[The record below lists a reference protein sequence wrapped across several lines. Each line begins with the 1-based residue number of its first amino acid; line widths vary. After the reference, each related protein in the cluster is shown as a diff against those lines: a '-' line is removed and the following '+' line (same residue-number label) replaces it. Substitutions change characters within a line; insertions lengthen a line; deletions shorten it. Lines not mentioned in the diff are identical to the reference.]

1 MIKIKGTTKIVGII
15 GYPVKHT
22 LSPLM
27 HNSAFR
33 HAGLD
38 YVYIPMEV
46 QPADLKR
53 AVQSM
58 KWLNITGINV
68 TVPYKEEVLSYLD
81 EILTDA
87 GTIGAVNTIHNSNG
101 RLLGY
106 NTDGEGF
113 IASLKN
119 EGKVKTEGKR
129 VVLFGAG
136 GAGRAIGI
144 KLAGAGISAIHIY
157 DIDLIKLEALTKH
170 IKKTYPKSNVCAI
183 QARELKEV
191 VRNADVLI
199 NATPIGMRRGDPCV
213 VEPELLHKKL
223 FVFDVVYNNETKLL
237 KEARKRG
244 IKAINGLGM
253 LVHQGALSFKI
264 WTGREAPFEI
274 MKKAVMKR

>member
-1 MIKIKGTTKIVGII
+1 MLKIKGTTKIVGII
-15 GYPVKHT
+15 GYPIRHT

-27 HNSAFR
+27 HNSAFM
-33 HAGLD
+33 HIGLD

-46 QPADLKR
+46 QPLDLKR

-58 KWLNITGINV
+58 KYLNITGINV
-68 TVPYKEEVLSYLD
+68 TVPYKEEVISYLD

-87 GTIGAVNTIHNSNG
+87 RTIGAVNTIHNSNG

-113 IASLKN
+113 ISSLRN
-119 EGKVKTEGKR
+119 DGKVKTEGKR

-136 GAGRAIGI
+136 GVGRAIGT
-144 KLAGAGISAIHIY
+144 KLAGAGISVMHIY
-157 DIDLIKLEALTKH
+157 DIDLNKQGSLTKH

-183 QARELKEV
+183 QASELKEA

-199 NATPIGMRRGDPCV
+199 NATPIGMHRGDPCV
-213 VEPELLHKKL
+213 VEPKLLHKKL
-223 FVFDVVYNNETKLL
+223 FVFDAVYNTETRLL

-244 IKAINGLGM
+244 IGAINGLGM
-253 LVHQGALSFKI
+253 LIYQGALSFKI
-264 WTGREAPFEI
+264 WTGREAPLEI
-274 MKKAVMKR
+274 MKKAVIHR